1 MSHAVAVC
9 WLVTSAAA
17 AHGDAPSHVKGDAPS
32 RAKELLNTVHN
43 TLNNIVGLATELK
56 VASTTESTTTRTE
69 GSAKLDHIISQAM
82 SAQSSVA
89 SLFMHPGTALHRQ
102 PQQAHSPL
110 HGTADYPEAHRH
122 SRNTQHSTVHTG
134 RRGHSLS
141 TPGNLSASADPWA
154 SSIDEGSAAA
164 AAAPTPAGSSAGHSA
179 LLLPFCVD
187 GDPQQ
192 VSLSCTQIA
201 GAAAGLCAGLLR
213 IQQASCAQLS
223 DHAFVQSLVER
234 VGLTPDGRGSA
245 LYGKA
250 AASIVP
256 VHGKSAKHKV
266 GLWQNPMQIAAALI
280 HVGSRVAV
288 HRYIEVGVYTAWT
301 CGFVS
306 TFLRR
311 VGTPGAFRAHAV
323 DITHSAIATGTR
335 TLLPRINVSYISR
348 DKLVLPPE
356 HPFYDFCFIDG
367 DHRYSGVLR
376 DYDAFSPSCTYM
388 MFHDIQ
394 DTSTLHL
401 GNFSGGVPLFW
412 AHLRA
417 HVRPSRLAEFTHQ
430 PPEVPFPTFGL
441 GVVAPNEQRTSA
453 PDVAVSQWPHWSDFD
468 SGDASAEPLAR
479 ELCRFNHTRLCQMG
493 AHGILNGQ
501 KAHLWAAKKSS

>member
-1 MSHAVAVC
+1 M
-9 WLVTSAAA
+9 
-17 AHGDAPSHVKGDAPS
+17 
-32 RAKELLNTVHN
+32 
-43 TLNNIVGLATELK
+43 
-56 VASTTESTTTRTE
+56 
-69 GSAKLDHIISQAM
+69 
-82 SAQSSVA
+82 
-89 SLFMHPGTALHRQ
+89 
-102 PQQAHSPL
+102 
-110 HGTADYPEAHRH
+110 
-122 SRNTQHSTVHTG
+122 NTQSGLWQDSVTYLPTYQLTCLPTYLLTY
-134 RRGHSLS
+134 SL
-141 TPGNLSASADPWA
+141 
-154 SSIDEGSAAA
+154 
-164 AAAPTPAGSSAGHSA
+164 PTYLLAYSRTSLHPTCLPAYLPTCRLA
-179 LLLPFCVD
+179 LLL
-187 GDPQQ
+187 
-192 VSLSCTQIA
+192 TQ
-201 GAAAGLCAGLLR
+201 
-213 IQQASCAQLS
+213 
-223 DHAFVQSLVER
+223 
-234 VGLTPDGRGSA
+234 
-245 LYGKA
+245 
-250 AASIVP
+250 
-256 VHGKSAKHKV
+256 V

>member
-1 MSHAVAVC
+1 MMGDNNNNNNNIIITLSIPEWWCTFLNNHVPYTHATIIIIVPTTYQKFGWFSPSCMHLLSFFFMCLVFMMSHAVAVC

-164 AAAPTPAGSSAGHSA
+164 AAAPTPTGSSAGHSA

-266 GLWQNPMQIAAALI
+266 CGPTSNSYRVVGGRRPASYFRVCAL
-280 HVGSRVAV
+280 
-288 HRYIEVGVYTAWT
+288 E
-301 CGFVS
+301 
-306 TFLRR
+306 
-311 VGTPGAFRAHAV
+311 
-323 DITHSAIATGTR
+323 
-335 TLLPRINVSYISR
+335 
-348 DKLVLPPE
+348 
-356 HPFYDFCFIDG
+356 
-367 DHRYSGVLR
+367 
-376 DYDAFSPSCTYM
+376 
-388 MFHDIQ
+388 
-394 DTSTLHL
+394 
-401 GNFSGGVPLFW
+401 GGG
-412 AHLRA
+412 
-417 HVRPSRLAEFTHQ
+417 E
-430 PPEVPFPTFGL
+430 E
-441 GVVAPNEQRTSA
+441 
-453 PDVAVSQWPHWSDFD
+453 
-468 SGDASAEPLAR
+468 AR
-479 ELCRFNHTRLCQMG
+479 
-493 AHGILNGQ
+493 
-501 KAHLWAAKKSS
+501 